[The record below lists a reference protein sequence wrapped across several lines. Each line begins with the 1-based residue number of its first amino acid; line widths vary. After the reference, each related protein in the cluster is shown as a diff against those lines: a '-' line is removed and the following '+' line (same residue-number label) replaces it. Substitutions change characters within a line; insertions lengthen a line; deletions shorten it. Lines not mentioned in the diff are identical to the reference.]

1 MFQIRASLTSV
12 EYSYVLEARRRVSKS
27 VSGDLLFCC
36 RTQVVLKGGG
46 SLPYESALYKNVT
59 LAYLTLWKEGAF

>member
-1 MFQIRASLTSV
+1 MTSV

-46 SLPYESALYKNVT
+46 GSLPYESALYKNVT
-59 LAYLTLWKEGAF
+59 LAYLKLWKEGAF